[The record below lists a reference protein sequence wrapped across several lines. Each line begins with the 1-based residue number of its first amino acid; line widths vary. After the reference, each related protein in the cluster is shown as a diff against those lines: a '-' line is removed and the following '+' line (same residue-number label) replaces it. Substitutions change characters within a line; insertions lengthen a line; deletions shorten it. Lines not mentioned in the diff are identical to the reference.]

1 MFVDQHIALA
11 LRKERL
17 LVQAGQQREQ
27 IAQLG
32 SWLKKP
38 CAAADK
44 VIEAG
49 RYAKAHPWTAGV
61 AACAAVLLGRR
72 HVFRMAGYAWSAW
85 RTWRFVNRW
94 AHESGLLKSF
104 KNK

>member
-1 MFVDQHIALA
+1 MLADQQIALA

-32 SWLKKP
+32 GWLKKP

-44 VIEAG
+44 VIEAR

-61 AACAAVLLGRR
+61 AAGAAVLLGRR
-72 HVFRMAGYAWSAW
+72 HVFRAAGYAWGAW
-85 RTWRFVNRW
+85 RAWRFLNRW
-94 AHESGLLKSF
+94 AHESGFINSF

>member
-1 MFVDQHIALA
+1 MSAAPHIALA

-27 IAQLG
+27 VAQLAD
-32 SWLKKP
+32 WLKKP

-61 AACAAVLLGRR
+61 VVGAAVLLGRR
-72 HVFRMAGYAWSAW
+72 HLFRMAGYAWGAW

-94 AHESGLLKSF
+94 AHESGLIKSF